1 LKKIL
6 LLSDTHGKIDDFINA
21 QLKVCDEVWHAGDLG
36 GGNEIDQHFLSAG
49 KPFRAV
55 WGNIDSQERRLVYP
69 EIASFTVE
77 GVQVLMTHRGGFPG
91 KYAAGVKELITRYRP
106 TLFICGHSHILRIMH
121 DKEFGLL
128 FINPGAAGVE
138 GFHKVRTMVRFTV
151 SQGKVGDV
159 ELVETDR
166 SIRGNSGLP
175 GKQKNL

>member
-1 LKKIL
+1 MKKIL
-6 LLSDTHGKIDDFINA
+6 LLSDTHGKVDDFINA
-21 QLKVCDEVWHAGDLG
+21 QLQVCDEVWHAGDLG

-69 EIASFTVE
+69 EIARFTIE
-77 GVQVLMTHRGGFPG
+77 GVKVLMTHIGGFPG
-91 KYAAGVKELITRYRP
+91 KYAPGIKKLIMEYRP

-121 DKEFGLL
+121 DREFGLL
-128 FINPGAAGVE
+128 FINPGAAGIE

-151 SQGKVGDV
+151 SEGKIGTV
-159 ELVETDR
+159 EVLEMDR
-166 SIRGNSGLP
+166 SVKGNSSLL